1 MKQEILD
8 LEDSIPW
15 TCVRR
20 VWKARRPSWRR
31 QIRQVE
37 LVTGFAAKL
46 KELKDALLLDD
57 DAPVGFGS
65 SWRTQLEL
73 CIQGRGSSAQL
84 ASVWDE
90 MKNTVRAWL
99 HGPSL
104 AHMENESL
112 HVSAAVRTM
121 NLAFKNGGD
130 VLQAPI
136 ESIMK
141 FDSGKLL
148 NIRDAIEY
156 ERHTILSRMNYDSSH
171 VSLTEFGHQF
181 QESDFDSGQET
192 QDDGHATDLD
202 SMYNIL

>member
-1 MKQEILD
+1 
-8 LEDSIPW
+8 
-15 TCVRR
+15 
-20 VWKARRPSWRR
+20 
-31 QIRQVE
+31 
-37 LVTGFAAKL
+37 VTGFAAKL

-84 ASVWDE
+84 SSVWDE

-112 HVSAAVRTM
+112 HVSAVVRTM

-141 FDSGKLL
+141 LDSGKLL

-192 QDDGHATDLD
+192 QDDGDATDLD